1 MRTFVRNELN
11 QSNFKTS
18 IIADEK
24 TKVINKFGPYFSSI
38 NLDILNYL

>member
-1 MRTFVRNELN
+1 MGTFVRNELN
-11 QSNFKTS
+11 QSNFKIS

-24 TKVINKFGPYFSSI
+24 TKVINKFDPYFSSI